1 MVGTL
6 FSMVRLK
13 GAVNGDFY
21 HSYEHVC
28 QKRVTNQWRESHGVN
43 VILWNRSG
51 PTMGA
56 YV

>member
-1 MVGTL
+1 MVGAL
-6 FSMVRLK
+6 FSMVHLK
-13 GAVNGDFY
+13 GAVNGGFY

-28 QKRVTNQWRESHGVN
+28 QKRVTNQWRERHVVN